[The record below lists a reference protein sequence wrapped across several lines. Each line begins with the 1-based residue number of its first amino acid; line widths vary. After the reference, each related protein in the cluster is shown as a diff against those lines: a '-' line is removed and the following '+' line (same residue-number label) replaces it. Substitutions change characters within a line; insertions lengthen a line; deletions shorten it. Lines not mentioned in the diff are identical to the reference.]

1 MTSPRFAPPCL
12 ASRRSSAALLSLSLA
27 IASPALAQ
35 GQPGGA
41 PAGASVGGGA
51 AAGGAQSGGG
61 FSGGGAGTASAGA
74 AAAGASA
81 GSGGPEGLYGLK
93 PSDNPRVI
101 TLEDAVKITAEK
113 NYDLRI
119 ASERIV
125 QSEANVRRAWAALL
139 PQVSVGG
146 SYTFNYPEQ
155 RASFGSD
162 EQTQQQAL
170 LYRSLANITDQ
181 TAVLNSDPQAQAA
194 AQEQAAALRGVASQL
209 ENTKAQDIVLNPYHV
224 LGAQATV
231 TLPIFNGRA
240 LPLIQNAY
248 EAVDLAKLSTSQAS
262 IALAHAVARAY
273 YATVT
278 TEKFV
283 VIAERQLQNS
293 LKHRDATRDRV
304 ELGIATPLAL
314 QRAELDVLRAEQN
327 VMASKNGMA
336 TALGALG
343 NLMDT
348 DESFVVA
355 SPPVL
360 PAVELEAAEDGLID
374 RALSARPDLKVQKAS
389 LAIADRNRLD
399 AWMMFLP
406 SVGLTAQGR
415 WTSNTSGF
423 VALPFTGAVILQASV
438 PIYDGGTRYAAL
450 KESGSRIREELLKVR
465 QLERKIAAQVRGNIA
480 DIAVKRQAL
489 VTARKSVELSKKTS
503 ENAANLYELGMATS
517 LDVIDANL
525 AVFLSE
531 IDLARAELEL
541 EQARLSLSYIL
552 GEMPTA
558 EGATPAEISD
568 EEIDLARDRM
578 DSIGGD

>member
-1 MTSPRFAPPCL
+1 MTSPRFAPSLLSTP
-12 ASRRSSAALLSLSLA
+12 SGVALLVLSVA
-27 IASPALAQ
+27 AAAPAWGQ
-35 GQPGGA
+35 GMGAPMGGA
-41 PAGASVGGGA
+41 PSAGAPTGA
-51 AAGGAQSGGG
+51 SAGAQSGGG
-61 FSGGGAGTASAGA
+61 FSGGGAGTSASSGSASASAG
-74 AAAGASA
+74 
-81 GSGGPEGLYGLK
+81 GGPDSLFGLK
-93 PSDNPRVI
+93 ASDNPRVV
-101 TLEDAVKITAEK
+101 TLEDAVRITTEK

-139 PQVSVGG
+139 PQVSLGG

-162 EQTQQQAL
+162 EQTRQQAL

-181 TAVLNSDPQAQAA
+181 TSVLNSDPQAQAA
-194 AQEQAAALRGVASQL
+194 AQEQAAALRGVATTL
-209 ENTKAQDIVLNPYHV
+209 ENSKAQDIVINPYHV
-224 LGAQATV
+224 LGANVSV

-240 LPLIQNAY
+240 LPLLQNAY
-248 EAVDLAKLSTSQAS
+248 EAVDLAKLGGDQAA

-293 LKHRDATRDRV
+293 MKHRDATRDRV

-327 VMASKNGMA
+327 VIASKNGMA

-355 SPPVL
+355 APPNL
-360 PAVELEAAEDGLID
+360 PSVELEADEDGLIQ
-374 RALSARPDLKVQKAS
+374 RALDARPDLKVQKGS

-450 KESGSRIREELLKVR
+450 KESGSKIREELLKVR
-465 QLERKIAAQVRGNIA
+465 QLERKIAGQVRGNIA

-489 VTARKSVELSKKTS
+489 ITSRQSVELSQKTA

-525 AVFLSE
+525 AVFLAE
-531 IDLARAELEL
+531 IDLARAELDL
-541 EQARLSLSYIL
+541 EQARLSLTYIL
-552 GEMPTA
+552 GEMPMPTDV
-558 EGATPAEISD
+558 TPAELTN
-568 EEIDLARDRM
+568 EEIDLARERM
-578 DSIGGD
+578 DAIGGE